1 MLKNKFVKITGT
13 GLLVFTLALG
23 IAVIQKPTVAKA
35 CSEAN
40 WSYINGIQMLST
52 QIGGTYNSQVYSLQ
66 YALNQMGYNCG
77 RADGYFGQATK
88 GAVISFQRAH
98 GLSRDGIVGTK
109 TRNSINAHYDS
120 KGIL

>member
-1 MLKNKFVKITGT
+1 MLKNKFLKRTGT
-13 GLLVFTLALG
+13 GLFLFTLALG
-23 IAVIQKPTVAKA
+23 IAVTQKPTVAKA
-35 CSEAN
+35 CSATN
-40 WSYINGIQMLST
+40 WSYINGTQMLST

-88 GAVISFQRAH
+88 SAVISFQRAH
-98 GLSRDGIVGTK
+98 ELSRDGIVGTK